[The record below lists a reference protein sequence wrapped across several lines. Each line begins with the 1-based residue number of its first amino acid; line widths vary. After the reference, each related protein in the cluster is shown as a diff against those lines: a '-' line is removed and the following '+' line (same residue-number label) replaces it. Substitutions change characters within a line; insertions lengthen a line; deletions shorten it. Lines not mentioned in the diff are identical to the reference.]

1 MVVTGE
7 GTNLEVLK
15 QAGLESTDYFVAVT
29 DSDEVNMIT
38 CGLVSSE
45 FQVQAKIARVRNIDY
60 HTSRISGK
68 QFLGIDYVVNPET
81 EAAQAIIRAIEHGA
95 VSDIMLF
102 EQSQVQMRNI
112 TVDRESVLADTALKN
127 LSNVLPG
134 LFLVAVIV
142 RDNHYLIPSGDTE
155 IRVGDMLYMVATQA
169 DFEEIFSRLGKEK
182 GDLRKIVIIGGG
194 KIGQQ
199 LAEYLLADVKT
210 TLINR
215 LLRRIARIDRKS
227 VKIVDRDY
235 DRCKMLAERFPGA
248 LIINADISEDG
259 VFEEQHF
266 ANSDLVIATTDNQE
280 LNIVAGLYAK
290 SLGIKRSVVLVNR
303 SGYTGIASQL
313 GIDVPVSQKNALVMS
328 ILKYIR
334 SGNVKSVHAISDGH
348 IEAIEM
354 TVTPESRAVGK
365 PIVELNLPKD
375 TLIVALQRD
384 GMNLIPQGH
393 QVIRAND
400 HLVVVATKK
409 NADRIQGLFTV

>member
-1 MVVTGE
+1 VT
-7 GTNLEVLK
+7 
-15 QAGLESTDYFVAVT
+15 AMTDDLTPLFRAAADV
-29 DSDEVNMIT
+29 
-38 CGLVSSE
+38 
-45 FQVQAKIARVRNIDY
+45 FARY
-60 HTSRISGK
+60 
-68 QFLGIDYVVNPET
+68 P
-81 EAAQAIIRAIEHGA
+81 
-95 VSDIMLF
+95 
-102 EQSQVQMRNI
+102 
-112 TVDRESVLADTALKN
+112 
-127 LSNVLPG
+127 
-134 LFLVAVIV
+134 
-142 RDNHYLIPSGDTE
+142 
-155 IRVGDMLYMVATQA
+155 
-169 DFEEIFSRLGKEK
+169 
-182 GDLRKIVIIGGG
+182 G

-409 NADRIQGLFTV
+409 NADRVQGLFTV